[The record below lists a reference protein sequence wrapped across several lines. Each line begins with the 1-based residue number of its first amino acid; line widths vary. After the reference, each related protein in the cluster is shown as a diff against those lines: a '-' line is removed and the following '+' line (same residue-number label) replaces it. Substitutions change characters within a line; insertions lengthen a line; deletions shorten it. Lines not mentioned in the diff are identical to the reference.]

1 MSKFLHGTGAVRDMV
16 LYLAAQFGKG
26 LVVAF
31 RLEDRIVAEALSSP
45 TLTYDGTVDDAF
57 KTHPLSLPRG
67 GIIPTLNP
75 SRREGVF
82 LESYQ
87 TSLPSGGIEGG
98 LLVQS
103 PYGSGLCDSP
113 HLPVCG
119 AVLPYWLLSRG

>member
-57 KTHPLSLPRG
+57 ETHPLSLPRG
-67 GIIPTLNP
+67 GIFIIFIGLKYI
-75 SRREGVF
+75 R
-82 LESYQ
+82 
-87 TSLPSGGIEGG
+87 LPSLWEGLRVG
-98 LLVQS
+98 
-103 PYGSGLCDSP
+103 D
-113 HLPVCG
+113 
-119 AVLPYWLLSRG
+119 